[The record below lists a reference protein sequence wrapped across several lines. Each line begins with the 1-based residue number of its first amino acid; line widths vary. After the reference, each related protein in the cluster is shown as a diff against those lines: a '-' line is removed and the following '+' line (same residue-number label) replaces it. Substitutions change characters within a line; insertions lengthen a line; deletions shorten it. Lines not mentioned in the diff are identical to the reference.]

1 MPRGDM
7 GYGVRLIDAESPEY
21 PRLLRLLPNPP
32 RLYVLGRELPREPAV
47 AVAGARDA
55 DSIGLSLA
63 REVGRLLAKRGV
75 PVATGL
81 SRGVDEAALDGAL
94 SAGGVT
100 VGVPPSLRGSGGR
113 LRWEVRRFVGM
124 GGAAVSERLEASDI
138 RRALAE
144 RNWIT
149 VGMARSLIVAYA
161 RYRQSGWGTLI
172 AARAAWRLG
181 RPVVIIRPPDS
192 APKDAVLGFETL
204 AKLGALV
211 AETPEEAVERALA

>member
-1 MPRGDM
+1 M
-7 GYGVRLIDAESPEY
+7 GYGIRIVDAESPEY

-32 RLYVLGRELPREPAV
+32 RLYAVGRTLPREPAV
-47 AVAGARDA
+47 AVASARDA
-55 DSIGLSLA
+55 DEHGISLA
-63 REVGRLLAKRGV
+63 REVGHLLAQRGV

-100 VGVPPSLRGSGGR
+100 VGVPPSLYARGR
-113 LRWEVRRFVGM
+113 LRREVRRLVGM

-149 VGMARSLIVAYA
+149 VGMTKALIVAYA

-172 AARAAWRLG
+172 AARTAWRLG
-181 RPVVIIRPPDS
+181 RPVVVLRPPDS

>member
-1 MPRGDM
+1 MACGI
-7 GYGVRLIDAESPEY
+7 RLIDAESPEY

-32 RLYVLGRELPREPAV
+32 RLYAVGRELPREPVV

-63 REVGRLLAKRGV
+63 REVGRLLAERGV

-100 VGVPPSLRGSGGR
+100 VGVPPSLYDKGR
-113 LRWEVRRFVGM
+113 LRREVRRLVGM

-138 RRALAE
+138 RRALAA

-181 RPVVIIRPPDS
+181 RPVVIIRPPS
-192 APKDAVLGFETL
+192 GAPKDAVLGFETL

>member
-1 MPRGDM
+1 M
-7 GYGVRLIDAESPEY
+7 GYGIRLIDAESLEY
-21 PRLLRLLPNPP
+21 PPLLRLLRRPP
-32 RLYVLGRELPREPAV
+32 RLYVLGRALPREPAV

-55 DSIGLSLA
+55 NSIGLSLA
-63 REVGRLLAKRGV
+63 REVGRLLAQRGV

-94 SAGGVT
+94 SAGGAA
-100 VGVPPSLRGSGGR
+100 VGVPPSLYANGR
-113 LRWEVRRFVGM
+113 LRREVRRLVGM

-149 VGMARSLIVAYA
+149 VGMAKALVVPYA

-181 RPVVIIRPPDS
+181 RPVVVLRPPDS